1 MQLEGDDL
9 YNLVSVSI
17 QNMFMV
23 YRYGANIFELHLSN
37 SNCKQ
42 VHSFIY
48 TYQMC
53 LNARDVSENYAPIIA
68 LEYNCN
74 TSKWSQIQ
82 IKYIIFFITN

>member
-1 MQLEGDDL
+1 MQLKGDDIH
-9 YNLVSVSI
+9 NLGSVSI

-68 LEYNCN
+68 LEYNCMHQN
-74 TSKWSQIQ
+74 GL
-82 IKYIIFFITN
+82 KYKLNISFFFITS